1 MLKHASDMPVEQ
13 RLHMRAVSY
22 THLQQE
28 ALFRLMGD
36 VAGTVGVTLT
46 TSSLMLPSKSISGF
60 YFSAEEHFETCRY
73 CPLLHCP
80 SRQEAYRGPAD

>member
-1 MLKHASDMPVEQ
+1 
-13 RLHMRAVSY
+13 
-22 THLQQE
+22 
-28 ALFRLMGD
+28 MGD

-46 TSSLMLPSKSISGF
+46 ASSLMLPSKSISGF